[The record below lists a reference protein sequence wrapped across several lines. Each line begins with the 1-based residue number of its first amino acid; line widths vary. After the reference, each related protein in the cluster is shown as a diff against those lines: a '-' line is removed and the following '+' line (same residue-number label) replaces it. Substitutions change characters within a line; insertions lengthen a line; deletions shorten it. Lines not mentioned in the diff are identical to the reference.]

1 MKDPYEVLGVPH
13 GASEDEIKKAYRELA
28 RKYHPDNYAN
38 NPLADLA
45 QEKMKEINEAYATL
59 MKGGRQQAD
68 AGSTGGQRSSA
79 GSTSSPLYEIRRRIQ
94 LGDLDGAEAGLNA
107 VSARTAEWYYLR
119 GVIAQRRGWMDE
131 AAQNFRIAVNMEPQN
146 PVYRQLL
153 NQLEWNRQR
162 YQSQSPYG
170 GSQGQNNS
178 CGTGNFCCD
187 LWIADSL
194 CECMGGDLCPCM

>member
-119 GVIAQRRGWMDE
+119 GVIALRRTS
-131 AAQNFRIAVNMEPQN
+131 A
-146 PVYRQLL
+146 
-153 NQLEWNRQR
+153 
-162 YQSQSPYG
+162 SQSIWSRRIWNTEMHSAALAAAHIPTG
-170 GSQGQNNS
+170 RRSTATARTSSAAFAAHS
-178 CGTGNFCCD
+178 C
-187 LWIADSL
+187 A
-194 CECMGGDLCPCM
+194 

>member
-146 PVYRQLL
+146 LEYRNAL
-153 NQLEWNRQR
+153 
-162 YQSQSPYG
+162 SSV
-170 GSQGQNNS
+170 GSGAY
-178 CGTGNFCCD
+178 TYR
-187 LWIADSL
+187 
-194 CECMGGDLCPCM
+194 

>member
-68 AGSTGGQRSSA
+68 ASAAVREARRRRSMRSADASSSVTSTARRPGSMRSPRARPSGIICAVSLRSAAAGWTRLRRTSASQSIWSRRIWNTEMHSAALAAAHIPTGRRSTATARTSSA
-79 GSTSSPLYEIRRRIQ
+79 
-94 LGDLDGAEAGLNA
+94 AF
-107 VSARTAEWYYLR
+107 
-119 GVIAQRRGWMDE
+119 
-131 AAQNFRIAVNMEPQN
+131 AAH
-146 PVYRQLL
+146 
-153 NQLEWNRQR
+153 
-162 YQSQSPYG
+162 
-170 GSQGQNNS
+170 S
-178 CGTGNFCCD
+178 C
-187 LWIADSL
+187 A
-194 CECMGGDLCPCM
+194 